1 LAAPS
6 REGSD
11 KRTDHRP
18 PDDNDLL
25 DSFVGGDNDAFSV
38 LMARHEEKIF
48 ALSLRMLRNRS
59 DALEATQEIF
69 ITAFRR
75 AGSFRGDSAFGTW
88 LYRIGINHCKD
99 ALRRRKDILLER
111 DSPEFESRHQ
121 GVPRL
126 DETASLRLDLASA
139 LAQLS
144 DDYRNAVVMHDL
156 GGIPYEDIAASA
168 GVPIGTVKSRIS
180 RGRRQLARLLEQAEA
195 PDPSKDKA

>member
-1 LAAPS
+1 MAGETTDEELLEGWLQG
-6 REGSD
+6 RE
-11 KRTDHRP
+11 
-18 PDDNDLL
+18 
-25 DSFVGGDNDAFSV
+25 DSFSELVR
-38 LMARHEEKIF
+38 RHEDRIF
-48 ALSLRMLRNRS
+48 ALALRMTGNRP
-59 DALEATQEIF
+59 DALDATQDTFLI
-69 ITAFRR
+69 AARR
-75 AGSFRGDSAFGTW
+75 ASTWRGEASFGTW

-99 ALRRRKDILLER
+99 ALRRRKDVLLER
-111 DSPEFESRHQ
+111 DSPEFESSHQ
-121 GVPRL
+121 GAPRL